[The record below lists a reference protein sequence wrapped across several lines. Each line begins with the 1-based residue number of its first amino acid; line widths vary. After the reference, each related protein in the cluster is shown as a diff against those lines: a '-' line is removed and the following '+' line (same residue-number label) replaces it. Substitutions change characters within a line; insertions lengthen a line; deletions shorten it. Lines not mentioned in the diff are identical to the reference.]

1 MVTPPAGCLSGA
13 AHIGQGQ
20 GKRIMPRRPLLSPL
34 ERASLLEPPEDEYE
48 LNQLTA
54 FSEQDF
60 ALIQQ
65 HRGSANRLGV
75 AVLLCYLRH
84 PGIALD
90 EGCQPAPRLLRRVAA
105 ALGAKESDWDRYA
118 TRDQT
123 RREHLVKLYAYLGL
137 RPYRAEDGQAA
148 LRHLTRLANQTDQ
161 ALTLAQAMVSWL
173 RERRIVLPSI
183 GVIDRSCAAALTL
196 GSRQVYARLNDALS
210 ASQRERLDALLE
222 LREGGKLTTL
232 AWLRLNSERARGAAP
247 QLERLRVVEAL
258 ALPSNLTQL
267 VGPRRMLEWAR
278 SGDGMSCHDLA
289 ELEPQRRMAMLVA
302 IVLQARAALLRMLQN
317 LEKLKAIDAL
327 SLPTGLQNLVSQQR
341 MGKLAAE
348 GRQMKPKDLA
358 KLEPRRRMA
367 TLLAL
372 VLELRAALVKEILDL
387 RERLVGKS
395 LEAGEFV

>member
-1 MVTPPAGCLSGA
+1 
-13 AHIGQGQ
+13 
-20 GKRIMPRRPLLSPL
+20 MPRRPLLSPL

-210 ASQRERLDALLE
+210 AGQRERLDALLE